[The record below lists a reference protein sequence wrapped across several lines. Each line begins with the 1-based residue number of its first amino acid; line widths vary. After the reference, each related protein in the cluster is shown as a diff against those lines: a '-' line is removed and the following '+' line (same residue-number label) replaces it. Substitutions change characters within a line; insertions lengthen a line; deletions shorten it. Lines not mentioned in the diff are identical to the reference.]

1 MKLYWC
7 ANTRAF
13 RIAWLLEEAG
23 VRYERVAID
32 IHDSAAKSD
41 PAFRAVSPM
50 GKVPALEDGAA
61 RLSDSGAICIYVAD
75 QYTEARL
82 APPVGHPERARYLQ
96 WITFTNSVIE
106 PAMAEKFGKLEPR
119 PGSFGWGSFDLMLAT
134 LRSELSRGE
143 WILGDRFCAADVL
156 LGTSA
161 FYLQQFALI
170 GDDPILGAYAARC
183 QARPAWQ
190 RAKAFDAAP
199 K

>member
-1 MKLYWC
+1 MKFYWC

-23 VRYERVAID
+23 VRYERVVID
-32 IHDSAAKSD
+32 IHDAAAKSD

-75 QYTEARL
+75 QYPEARL

-106 PAMAEKFGKLEPR
+106 PAMAEKFAKLEPR

-161 FYLQQFALI
+161 FYLKQFALI
-170 GDDPILGAYAARC
+170 GDDPILSAYAVRC
-183 QARPAWQ
+183 QERPAWQ
-190 RAKAFDAAP
+190 RAKAFDAAR

>member
-23 VRYERVAID
+23 VRYERIVID
-32 IHDSAAKSD
+32 IHDAAAKGNS
-41 PAFRAVSPM
+41 AFRAVSPM
-50 GKVPALEDGAA
+50 GKVPALEDGVA

-75 QYTEARL
+75 QYPQARL
-82 APPVGHPERARYLQ
+82 APPVGHPDRARFLQ
-96 WITFTNSVIE
+96 WVTFTNSVIE
-106 PAMAEKFGKLEPR
+106 PAMAEKFAKLEPK
-119 PGSFGWGSFDLMLAT
+119 PTSFGWGSFDLMLAT
-134 LRSELSRGE
+134 LRSELSKGE
-143 WILGDRFCAADVL
+143 WILGERFCAADVL

-161 FYLQQFALI
+161 FYLKQFGLI
-170 GDDPILGAYAARC
+170 EDDAVLGAYAARC

>member
-1 MKLYWC
+1 MKFYWC

-23 VRYERVAID
+23 VRYERVVID
-32 IHDSAAKSD
+32 IHDAAAKSD

-106 PAMAEKFGKLEPR
+106 PAMAEKFAKLEPR

-161 FYLQQFALI
+161 FYLKQFALI
-170 GDDPILGAYAARC
+170 GDDPILSAYAVRC
-183 QARPAWQ
+183 QERPAWQ
-190 RAKAFDAAP
+190 RAKAFDAAR

>member
-1 MKLYWC
+1 MKFYWC

-23 VRYERVAID
+23 VRYERVVID
-32 IHDSAAKSD
+32 IHDAAAKSD

-106 PAMAEKFGKLEPR
+106 PAMAEKFAKLEPR

-161 FYLQQFALI
+161 FYLKQFALI
-170 GDDPILGAYAARC
+170 GDDPILGAYAVRC
-183 QARPAWQ
+183 QERPAWQ

>member
-1 MKLYWC
+1 MKFYWC

-23 VRYERVAID
+23 VRYERVVID
-32 IHDSAAKSD
+32 IHDAAAKSD

-82 APPVGHPERARYLQ
+82 APPIGHPERARYLQ

-106 PAMAEKFGKLEPR
+106 PAMAEKFAKLEPR
-119 PGSFGWGSFDLMLAT
+119 RGSFGWGSFDLMLAT

-161 FYLQQFALI
+161 IYLKQFALI
-170 GDDPILGAYAARC
+170 GDDPILSAYAVRC
-183 QARPAWQ
+183 QERPAWQ
-190 RAKAFDAAP
+190 RAKAFDAAR